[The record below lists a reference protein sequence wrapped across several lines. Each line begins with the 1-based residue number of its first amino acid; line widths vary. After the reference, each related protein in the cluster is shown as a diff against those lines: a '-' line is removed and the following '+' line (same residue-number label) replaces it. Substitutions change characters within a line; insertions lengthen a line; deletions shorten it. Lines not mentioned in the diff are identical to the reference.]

1 MELLMCDCNIL
12 LTKHYLSLGN
22 LAYHYQTKDII
33 VQVLYE
39 ALTKRQ
45 ATLLAQYRVT
55 TAF

>member
-1 MELLMCDCNIL
+1 
-12 LTKHYLSLGN
+12 
-22 LAYHYQTKDII
+22 

-55 TAF
+55 TAFW